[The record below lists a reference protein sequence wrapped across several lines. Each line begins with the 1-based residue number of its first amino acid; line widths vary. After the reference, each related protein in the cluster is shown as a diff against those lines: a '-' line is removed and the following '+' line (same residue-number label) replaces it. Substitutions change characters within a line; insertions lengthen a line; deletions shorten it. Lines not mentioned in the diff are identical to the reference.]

1 MSDIWPQAL
10 ETRMREGEGEEG
22 QRLDHEMLNL
32 IKDDLAARVG
42 VGPRNIFVDAHDSN
56 LLRLEIGILY
66 PVRADAETTASTIV
80 DHLQSLRWLQ
90 VNVYLHPRIHR
101 LIAEARRTK

>member
-10 ETRMREGEGEEG
+10 ETRMREGEGENG
-22 QRLDHEMLNL
+22 QPLADEVLTQVK
-32 IKDDLAARVG
+32 IDLAVRVG
-42 VGPRNIFVDAHDSN
+42 VGPRNVFVDADDPN

-66 PVRADAETTASTIV
+66 PTRADTEITTSILV
-80 DHLQSLRWLQ
+80 NRLQPLGWWQ
-90 VNVYLHPRIHR
+90 VNVYPHPRTHR

>member
-10 ETRMREGEGEEG
+10 ETRMREVEGEEG

-32 IKDDLAARVG
+32 IKDDLAAKVG

-66 PVRADAETTASTIV
+66 PIRVGAETTTSTLV
-80 DHLQSLRWLQ
+80 SQLQPLGWWQ
-90 VNVYLHPRIHR
+90 VNVYLHPRTHR
-101 LIAEARRTK
+101 LIAEARRVK